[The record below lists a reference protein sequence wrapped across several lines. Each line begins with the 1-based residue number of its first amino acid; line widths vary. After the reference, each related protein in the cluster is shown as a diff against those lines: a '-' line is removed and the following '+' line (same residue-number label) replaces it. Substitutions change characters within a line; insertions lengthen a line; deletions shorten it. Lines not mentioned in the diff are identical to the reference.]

1 VEEFRP
7 EQVSAAFEI
16 RWRGEVQQLLYVP
29 QGDRERL
36 RTLRREGKHMKL
48 GINLLCLTDFVTEA
62 HLPAIRQI
70 KALGYDGVEV
80 PVLSGEPSHYA
91 WLAKE
96 LDAIGLERCTTSIV
110 PSPDASPI
118 SDDRDN
124 RARGRKHLDWAL
136 DCAIALGA
144 QSVGGPI
151 HAPIGHFTGSGP
163 TESELS
169 HGAEAHRAL
178 ATRAEANG
186 IYLSLEHLNRFETY
200 FLNTTTQCR
209 DYAAY
214 ETVAPHVGIVHI
226 SENDRGIPGRGHID
240 FLSIMQAVRRSG
252 YDGWVTLEAFG
263 AGLPAIAAA
272 TRVWRPLFPD
282 YDTLFSESA
291 DFIRST
297 WDAAGR
303 EVAA

>member
-1 VEEFRP
+1 
-7 EQVSAAFEI
+7 
-16 RWRGEVQQLLYVP
+16 
-29 QGDRERL
+29 
-36 RTLRREGKHMKL
+36 MKL
-48 GINLLCLTDFVTEA
+48 GINLLCLTDFVTDA
-62 HLPAIRQI
+62 HLPAIAQI
-70 KALGYDGVEV
+70 KADGYDGVEV
-80 PVLSGEPSHYA
+80 PVLSGTPDHYA
-91 WLAKE
+91 WLGEK
-96 LDAIGLERCTTSIV
+96 LDAMGLERCTTSIV
-110 PSPDASPI
+110 PSPDLSPI
-118 SDDRDN
+118 SSDAAT
-124 RARGRKHLDWAL
+124 RARGRAHLDWAL

-169 HGAEAHRAL
+169 YGAEVHHAL

-209 DYAAY
+209 DYARRVDHPACRIMYDTFHANIEDRDQVRAY
-214 ETVAPHVGIVHI
+214 ETVAPHVGIVHV

-240 FLSIMQAVRRSG
+240 FLSILGAVRRSG

-282 YDTLFSESA
+282 YETLFSESA
-291 DFIRST
+291 QFIRST

-303 EVAA
+303 DLAA